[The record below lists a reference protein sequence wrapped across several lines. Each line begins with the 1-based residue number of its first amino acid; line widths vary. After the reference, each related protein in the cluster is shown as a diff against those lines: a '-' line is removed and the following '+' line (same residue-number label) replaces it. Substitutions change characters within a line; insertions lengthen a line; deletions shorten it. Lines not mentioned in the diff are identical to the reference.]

1 MGNVLGR
8 LSQRTPAWALFSFGL
23 TGKMLGHVLSRK
35 TPAPRFTV
43 LHAAVAMVDAISG
56 REGAGR
62 HRRVFGTLLGDMM
75 GAAIAWRVLLLL
87 RAIGVPGTEPQPVQ
101 DAALAA
107 HSEAQAQAQAQTQAP
122 ERSEKE
128 AVAQT

>member
-1 MGNVLGR
+1 
-8 LSQRTPAWALFSFGL
+8 
-23 TGKMLGHVLSRK
+23 
-35 TPAPRFTV
+35 
-43 LHAAVAMVDAISG
+43 
-56 REGAGR
+56 
-62 HRRVFGTLLGDMM
+62 M

-122 ERSEKE
+122 GRSEKE
-128 AVAQT
+128 AVART